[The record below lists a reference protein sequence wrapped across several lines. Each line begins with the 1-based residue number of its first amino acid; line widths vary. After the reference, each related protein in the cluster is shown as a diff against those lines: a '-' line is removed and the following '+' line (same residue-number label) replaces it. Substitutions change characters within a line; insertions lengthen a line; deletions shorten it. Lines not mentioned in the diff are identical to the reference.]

1 MKNKNKGNT
10 EWAVEKN
17 NELLEYLFEVM
28 PNKSRSTVKGMLKRG
43 QVTINGKPTTQ
54 FDERLKKGDVVTLR
68 DRAASPDVKMK
79 GIEIVYEDDDIIAIE
94 KSHGLLTMG
103 SKQEKKATAFRML
116 MDYVQSIRP
125 NNRIFIVH
133 RLDRD
138 TSGVM
143 IFAKSRVVQQKLQNN
158 WKDIVSE
165 RTYIALVEGQVKKD
179 GTITS
184 WLKEDKAFKMH
195 SSPKDNGGQK
205 AITHYQVMRKNRR
218 FSLLK
223 VNLETGRKNQIR
235 VHMETIGHPI
245 VGDKKYGS
253 TTKPINRLGLHASV
267 IEFKHPTSGK
277 TLRFESKPPS
287 SFTRGFK

>member
-1 MKNKNKGNT
+1 MKKNKGNT
-10 EWAVEKN
+10 EWTVEKTT
-17 NELLEYLFEVM
+17 ELLEYLFEVM

-94 KSHGLLTMG
+94 KAHGLLTMG

-116 MDYVQSIRP
+116 MEYVQSIRP

-143 IFAKSRVVQQKLQNN
+143 IFAKSRIIQQKLQNN

-165 RTYIALVEGQVKKD
+165 RTYIALVEGQVKED

-184 WLKEDKAFKMH
+184 WLKEDKTFKMH
-195 SSPKDNGGQK
+195 SSPKENGGQK
-205 AITHYQVMRKNRR
+205 AITHYQVLKKNRR

-235 VHMETIGHPI
+235 VHMESIGHPI

-277 TLRFESKPPS
+277 TLRFESKAPS